1 MIEIEGLPEGWKP
14 LKVKISCNISND
26 VSVMQCAARV
36 DLERIKPRRIVLE
49 ETEEVRQPKEGE
61 YVFNNG
67 NLCLCRKPERWGYEH
82 QIWREDGQD
91 CPTWEERK

>member
-36 DLERIKPRRIVLE
+36 ELERIKPREITLV
-49 ETEEVRQPKEGE
+49 ETNEFRLPRYGE
-61 YVFNNG
+61 YFRRGMVDSPIEV
-67 NLCLCRKPERWGYEH
+67 CLKTEIFAVK
-82 QIWREDGQD
+82 IWRIK
-91 CPTWEERK
+91 EEQ

>member
-36 DLERIKPRRIVLE
+36 DLERIKPREITLV
-49 ETEEVRQPKEGE
+49 ETEQDNIKHDGKWCNQHFRDGLILTQQPK
-61 YVFNNG
+61 Y
-67 NLCLCRKPERWGYEH
+67 
-82 QIWREDGQD
+82 WRIK
-91 CPTWEERK
+91 EE